1 MRGVYRDVASG
12 RRLLPRERD
21 VVTGRLTGSRD
32 DKGRRD
38 DAVRPR
44 RPRGRTVA
52 GAGLAAAVILVG
64 GGLAARALLTDGDRA
79 PSAVTGSPTTTTT
92 TTTAVAPPTP
102 SEAPA
107 TAISLEYV
115 GGRLVRQECSDAS
128 GKGEC
133 SYFPDPGSI
142 SLYCTAD
149 GCTLYHYG
157 TGPID
162 GPLRLAGRTDAETDG
177 CQQTSWTMDLS
188 PSGVSRTEGVSH
200 PARIVGT
207 VTAVRPAELLPDGTN
222 CLGAVQEYRY
232 DATPS

>member
-1 MRGVYRDVASG
+1 MKGVYRDVPSL

-21 VVTGRLTGSRD
+21 AVTGRLTGSRD

-38 DAVRPR
+38 DAGRTR
-44 RPRGRTVA
+44 RPRGRTAGIVA
-52 GAGLAAAVILVG
+52 AAAVVLVG
-64 GGLAARALLTDGDRA
+64 GGVAARALFTEGDRA
-79 PSAVTGSPTTTTT
+79 PSTVTGSPTSSSDPVPT
-92 TTTAVAPPTP
+92 PTP
-102 SEAPA
+102 SDAPA
-107 TAISLEYV
+107 TAISLEYA
-115 GGRLVRQECSDAS
+115 GGSLVRQECSDPTGNGA
-128 GKGEC
+128 C

-162 GPLRLAGRTDAETDG
+162 GPLRLAGTTQALTDG
-177 CQQTSWTMDLS
+177 CQETSWTLDLR
-188 PSGVSRTEGVSH
+188 PSGTSSTEGVSH

-207 VTAVRPAELLPDGTN
+207 VTAVRPAEVLPDGTN